1 MGQVNLVF
9 SLSDL
14 MGMCEDF
21 PCEEGMME
29 YIGSKLGV
37 PVMLMPKCHAKITGK
52 GVEYMWAFA
61 KGTYQSLA
69 LKEKKG
75 K

>member
-1 MGQVNLVF
+1 
-9 SLSDL
+9 
-14 MGMCEDF
+14 
-21 PCEEGMME
+21 
-29 YIGSKLGV
+29 
-37 PVMLMPKCHAKITGK
+37 MPKCHAKIAGK

-75 K
+75 KWNFNHKREKVVGKCDNDRANHEIL